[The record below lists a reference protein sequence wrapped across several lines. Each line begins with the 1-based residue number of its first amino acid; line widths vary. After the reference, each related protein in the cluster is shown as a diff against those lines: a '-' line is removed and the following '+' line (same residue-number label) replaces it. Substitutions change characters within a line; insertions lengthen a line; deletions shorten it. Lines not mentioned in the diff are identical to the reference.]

1 MIGWASLVTQ
11 KLKHLPTMKETW
23 VQSLGWEDPL
33 EKEMTTTPVFL
44 PGKSHGQRRL
54 VGYTPQGSKESDDWL
69 GCYYRV
75 STKVAFLPNLESG
88 SLLVMIREAFG
99 NSYNG
104 AQSASEVTFVLGSA
118 SVALVQGLTPA
129 ALERTQHYAF
139 LLHPKLRLQDSI
151 WQQCSEK
158 LSFQHHWW

>member
-1 MIGWASLVTQ
+1 MQETQ
-11 KLKHLPTMKETW
+11 
-23 VQSLGWEDPL
+23 VRSLGWEDPL

-44 PGKSHGQRRL
+44 PGKSHGQRSL
-54 VGYTPQGSKESDDWL
+54 VGYTPWGSKESDDWL

-88 SLLVMIREAFG
+88 SLLVMIREIS

-118 SVALVQGLTPA
+118 SVALEQNST
-129 ALERTQHYAF
+129 
-139 LLHPKLRLQDSI
+139 
-151 WQQCSEK
+151 
-158 LSFQHHWW
+158 LSFPTSSKTPSPRFDLAAVFREAEPKHHWW

>member
-1 MIGWASLVTQ
+1 M
-11 KLKHLPTMKETW
+11 
-23 VQSLGWEDPL
+23 
-33 EKEMTTTPVFL
+33 
-44 PGKSHGQRRL
+44 
-54 VGYTPQGSKESDDWL
+54 GYTPQGSKESDDWL

-75 STKVAFLPNLESG
+75 STNVAFLPNLESG

-129 ALERTQHYAF
+129 ALERTQHYPF